1 MPNSFRVL
9 VTARSFC
16 NTPGAHHDYLTSNGC
31 EVVMAARTHPLTSNE
46 LAALIPGFDGAIL
59 GLDICDSGV
68 IERADRLR
76 VISRYGAG
84 VSEIDLEAASE
95 RGIAVTNAPGAN
107 ALAVAELAIG
117 LIFCL
122 ARGLPKSI
130 TSARE
135 NTWHRP
141 LGWEL
146 TGKTLGLI
154 GLGAVGR
161 EVATKARALG
171 MKVIAFD
178 PFAKLDGI
186 EMLELDEI
194 LERSNVIS
202 LHAPLTPET
211 NQLINHERISKMRNG
226 AIIVNTARGG
236 LIDETALEQALRT
249 GKLAGAAADT
259 LERDPPEDHPLLQLE
274 HFFYTPHIGANTIQS
289 VERTGLM
296 AAKNLIAVLRGE
308 PCEHIV
314 NRAMLELSD
323 NRASLELSDNRAS
336 LEEKK
341 P

>member
-1 MPNSFRVL
+1 MPNSYRVL

-16 NTPGAHHDYLTSNGC
+16 NTPGMHHDFLTDHGC
-31 EVVMAARTHPLTSNE
+31 EVVMAARTHPLTSSE
-46 LAALIPGFDGAIL
+46 LAELIPGFDGAIL
-59 GLDICDSGV
+59 GLDICDSSV

-84 VSEIDLEAASE
+84 FSEIDLEAASE

-130 TSARE
+130 SSARD
-135 NTWHRP
+135 NVWHRQ

-161 EVATKARALG
+161 EVATRARALG

-178 PFAKLDGI
+178 PFAKPDGI
-186 EMLELDEI
+186 PMLELEEI
-194 LERSNVIS
+194 LEQSDVIS
-202 LHAPLTPET
+202 LHAPLTQDT
-211 NQLINHERISKMRNG
+211 NQLINHEKISRMRDG
-226 AIIVNTARGG
+226 AILINTARGG
-236 LIDETALEQALRT
+236 LIDEVALEQALQS

-259 LERDPPEDHPLLQLE
+259 LEEDPPEDHPLLQLE
-274 HFFYTPHIGANTIQS
+274 TFLYTPHIGANTIQS
-289 VERTGLM
+289 VERTGMM
-296 AAKNLIAVLRGE
+296 AAQNLIAVLRGE

-314 NRAMLELSD
+314 NKSLLELI
-323 NRASLELSDNRAS
+323 
-336 LEEKK
+336 EERKS
-341 P
+341 

>member
-1 MPNSFRVL
+1 MPNLFRVL

-16 NTPGAHHDYLTSNGC
+16 NTPGLHHELLTSHGC
-31 EVVMAARTHPLTSNE
+31 EVVMAARTHPLTSSE
-46 LAALIPGFDGAIL
+46 LADLIPGFDGAIL
-59 GLDICDSGV
+59 GLDVCDSSV

-117 LIFCL
+117 LMFCL
-122 ARGLPKSI
+122 ARGLPRSI
-130 TSARE
+130 SSARA
-135 NTWHRP
+135 NVWNRQ

-161 EVATKARALG
+161 EVATRARALG
-171 MKVIAFD
+171 MQVSAFD
-178 PFAKLDGI
+178 PFAKLEGI
-186 EMLELDEI
+186 QMLELEEI
-194 LERSNVIS
+194 LEQAEVVS
-202 LHAPLTPET
+202 LHAPLTPAT
-211 NQLINHERISKMRNG
+211 NQLLNQERFSQMRDG
-226 AIIVNTARGG
+226 AILINTARGG
-236 LIDETALEQALRT
+236 LIDEVALEQALRS

-259 LERDPPEDHPLLQLE
+259 LEEDPPEDHPLLQLE
-274 HFFYTPHIGANTIQS
+274 TFLYTPHIGANTVQS
-289 VERTGLM
+289 VERTGMM
-296 AAKNLIAVLRGE
+296 AAQNLIAVLHGE

-314 NRAMLELSD
+314 NRAL
-323 NRASLELSDNRAS
+323 

>member
-1 MPNSFRVL
+1 MPNLYRVL

-16 NTPGAHHDYLTSNGC
+16 NMPGLHHDFLTDHGC
-31 EVVMAARTHPLTSNE
+31 QVIMAAGSHPLTSSE

-59 GLDICDSGV
+59 GLDICDSSV

-130 TSARE
+130 TSARD
-135 NTWHRP
+135 NIWHRQI
-141 LGWEL
+141 GWEL

-178 PFAKLDGI
+178 PYAKPEGI
-186 EMLELDEI
+186 QMLKLEEI
-194 LERSNVIS
+194 LEQADVIS
-202 LHAPLTPET
+202 LHAPLSPET
-211 NQLINHERISKMRNG
+211 NQLINHEKISQMRDG
-226 AIIVNTARGG
+226 AILVNTARGG
-236 LIDETALEQALRT
+236 LIDESALEQALKS

-259 LERDPPEDHPLLQLE
+259 LEKDPPEDHPLLQLE
-274 HFFYTPHIGANTIQS
+274 SFLYTPHIGANTIQS

-296 AAKNLIAVLRGE
+296 AAQNLIAILRGE

-314 NRAMLELSD
+314 NRTL
-323 NRASLELSDNRAS
+323 

-341 P
+341 L

>member
-1 MPNSFRVL
+1 
-9 VTARSFC
+9 
-16 NTPGAHHDYLTSNGC
+16 
-31 EVVMAARTHPLTSNE
+31 MAARAHPLTSSE
-46 LAALIPGFDGAIL
+46 LADLIPRFDGAIL
-59 GLDICDSGV
+59 GLDICDSSV

-117 LIFCL
+117 LMFCL

-135 NTWHRP
+135 NLWQRP

-161 EVATKARALG
+161 EVATRARALG

-178 PFAKLDGI
+178 PFSKLEGI
-186 EMLELDEI
+186 PMLELEEI
-194 LERSNVIS
+194 LEQADVIS

-211 NQLINHERISKMRNG
+211 NHLINYKRISRMRDG
-226 AIIVNTARGG
+226 AILINTARGG
-236 LIDETALEQALRT
+236 LIDEVALEQALQS

-259 LERDPPEDHPLLQLE
+259 LEEDPPEDHPLLQLE
-274 HFFYTPHIGANTIQS
+274 NFLYTPHIGANTIQS

-296 AAKNLIAVLRGE
+296 AAQNLIAILRGE
-308 PCEHIV
+308 PCKHIV
-314 NRAMLELSD
+314 NKSLLEKGKS
-323 NRASLELSDNRAS
+323 
-336 LEEKK
+336 
-341 P
+341 

>member
-1 MPNSFRVL
+1 MPNLYRVL

-16 NTPGAHHDYLTSNGC
+16 NTPGLHHEFLTDHGC
-31 EVVMAARTHPLTSNE
+31 QVIMAAGTHPLTSSE

-59 GLDICDSGV
+59 GLDICDSSV

-130 TSARE
+130 TSARD
-135 NTWHRP
+135 NIWHRQI
-141 LGWEL
+141 GWEL

-178 PFAKLDGI
+178 PYAKPEGI
-186 EMLELDEI
+186 QMLKLEEI
-194 LERSNVIS
+194 LEQADVIS
-202 LHAPLTPET
+202 LHAPLSPET
-211 NQLINHERISKMRNG
+211 NQLINHEKISQMRDG
-226 AIIVNTARGG
+226 AILVNTARGG
-236 LIDETALEQALRT
+236 LIDESALEQALKS

-259 LERDPPEDHPLLQLE
+259 LEEDPPEDHPLLQLE
-274 HFFYTPHIGANTIQS
+274 SFLYTPHIGANTIQS

-296 AAKNLIAVLRGE
+296 AAQNLIAILRGE

-314 NRAMLELSD
+314 NRTL
-323 NRASLELSDNRAS
+323 

-341 P
+341 L

>member
-1 MPNSFRVL
+1 MPNLYRVL

-16 NTPGAHHDYLTSNGC
+16 NTPGVHHDFLTEHGC
-31 EVVMAARTHPLTSNE
+31 EIVMAAHAHPLASSE
-46 LAALIPGFDGAIL
+46 LARLIPGFDGAIL
-59 GLDICDSGV
+59 GLDICDSSV
-68 IERADRLR
+68 IEHADRLR

-84 VSEIDLEAASE
+84 FSEIDLEAASE

-117 LIFCL
+117 LMFCL

-130 TSARE
+130 SSARE
-135 NTWHRP
+135 NVWHRQ

-161 EVATKARALG
+161 EVAIRAQALR

-178 PFAKLDGI
+178 PFAKPQGI
-186 EMLELDEI
+186 PMLELNEI
-194 LERSNVIS
+194 LEQSDVIS
-202 LHAPLTPET
+202 LHAPLTPDT
-211 NQLINHERISKMRNG
+211 NQLINHEKIARMRNG
-226 AIIVNTARGG
+226 AILINTARGG
-236 LIDETALEQALRT
+236 LLDEVALEQALHS

-259 LERDPPEDHPLLQLE
+259 LEEDPPEDHPLLQLE
-274 HFFYTPHIGANTIQS
+274 NFLYTPHIGANTLQS

-296 AAKNLIAVLRGE
+296 AAQNLIAILRGE

-314 NRAMLELSD
+314 NRVLLERRKS
-323 NRASLELSDNRAS
+323 
-336 LEEKK
+336 
-341 P
+341 